1 MMTMIITIIIIIII
15 IVIKFKTSQCQ
26 EQATRKVLSLN
37 FKYKTSSP
45 YNAPHSLLSG
55 PGYNGWKAGNLVI
68 IIIIKNK
75 I

>member
-1 MMTMIITIIIIIII
+1 MMTMIITIIIIII

-45 YNAPHSLLSG
+45 YNAPHSLLG